1 MNVLIVGLGSI
12 AKKHIAAIRELAP
25 VARIYALR
33 SSRHSQ
39 EIDGIVNLYGI
50 SDIDIRFDFAIISNP
65 TSMHAETIGE
75 LTGLRIPLF
84 IEKPVFGDL
93 GHEDVI
99 DKVNSAGI
107 LNYVACNLRF
117 LESVRFLHDYIKN
130 HPERRVNEV
139 NVYCGSYLPDW
150 RPGTDYRK
158 CYSAIPELG
167 GGVNIDLIHDID
179 YIYWIFGRP
188 EESIRICR
196 NVSSLGIQAV
206 DYANYVLLYPGFTAS
221 IVLNYYRRDY
231 KRTIEVVFD
240 DCTWLVDLKQNII
253 TDTENKIIFKG
264 FNTPLDT
271 YRSQMA
277 YFLDLLHNGKNA
289 ENSIN
294 EAYEVLKICLENERP
309 KG

>member
-1 MNVLIVGLGSI
+1 MNILIVGLGSI
-12 AKKHIAAIRELAP
+12 ARKHISAIRELVP
-25 VARIYALR
+25 EARIYALR
-33 SSRHSQ
+33 SSTSAHD
-39 EIDGIVNLYGI
+39 IDGIVNIYGLE
-50 SDIDIRFDFAIISNP
+50 DINVRFDFAIVSNP
-65 TSMHAETIGE
+65 TSMHAETIE
-75 LTGLRIPLF
+75 KLIGLEIPLF

-93 GHEDVI
+93 GHEDLVE
-99 DKVNSAGI
+99 KVSSSGI

-117 LESVRFLHDYIKN
+117 LESVRFLHDYIKD

-150 RPGTDYRK
+150 RPGADYRQ

-179 YIYWIFGRP
+179 YIYWIFGKP
-188 EESIRICR
+188 EDSVSISR
-196 NVSSLGIQAV
+196 NVSSLGIRAI

-240 DCTWLVDLKQNII
+240 DGTWLVDLKQNIV
-253 TDTENKIIFKG
+253 TDANGTVIFRGMNK
-264 FNTPLDT
+264 PLDT
-271 YRSQMA
+271 YKSQMA
-277 YFLDLLHNGKNA
+277 YFLDLILKGKKA

-294 EAYEVLKICLENERP
+294 EAYEVLKICLENERSER
-309 KG
+309 